1 MGKLSRTSFTLPPQV
16 LQDLDYVSVY
26 LGVSRSAF
34 LASIAGPALSDV
46 RHLLE
51 ELPPLS
57 ESPDSLR
64 FRGDSISLIRMRL
77 RSLEQMVQGDL
88 VSPGVTHHE

>member
-1 MGKLSRTSFTLPPQV
+1 MAKLSRTSFTLPPEI
-16 LQDLDYVSVY
+16 LQDLDYISGF

-51 ELPPLS
+51 DLPPLP
-57 ESPDSLR
+57 ESQDSLR
-64 FRGDSISLIRMRL
+64 FRGDSIALIRMRL
-77 RSLEQMVQGDL
+77 QSLEQMVQGDL
-88 VSPGVTHHE
+88 VSPGASHHA